1 MILTREKLRKII
13 GEALGDI
20 TTPAQLQQHVF
31 PDDQKPDTRNM
42 PVDLDYYHIETIV
55 MTVGKLMPEGFTVN
69 DVFDYIYRNRLEPY
83 TQMSFDELHQVCV
96 DLARDRVL
104 EGYEDFFMLMPD
116 FL

>member
-1 MILTREKLRKII
+1 MKITRDKLRKII
-13 GEALGDI
+13 SEALGDI
-20 TTPAQLQQHVF
+20 TTPSQLQQHVF
-31 PDDQKPDTRNM
+31 PDGQKLDTKDM
-42 PVDLDYYHIETIV
+42 PADYYHIETIV

-69 DVFDYIYRNRLEPY
+69 DVFDYIYKNKLEPY

-96 DLARDRVL
+96 DLARDKVL